1 MRSMFQRNLS
11 TSGKVFTNERTGV
24 SFKGILVLNQSKP
37 RIDFD
42 NNVDTKSNDWIVNSV
57 GERLYVTELVPLS
70 DSYKSCYYISECEY
84 NQSASNQPAFHINA
98 NTIKNSIIGTQSN
111 TTVNLNAQLERLR
124 NDVENSDS
132 NDKEELHKIISL
144 LEELSKSNEP
154 VPRNIFS
161 KFSAV
166 MERNSWIS
174 GSIAGFLLNLFLG
187 L

>member
-1 MRSMFQRNLS
+1 MRSMFQHNLS
-11 TSGKVFTNERTGV
+11 TNGKVFTNERTGA

-70 DSYKSCYYISECEY
+70 DSYKSCYYIAEHEY
-84 NQSASNQPAFHINA
+84 NQSRNNQPAFHISA

-111 TTVNLNAQLERLR
+111 ATINLNAQLERLR
-124 NDVENSDS
+124 NDVESSDS
-132 NDKEELHKIISL
+132 TDKEELRQIISL

-154 VPRNIFS
+154 IPRNIFS

-187 L
+187 V